1 MKQKVANFMSSI
13 LADLCA
19 QTNDLPDLVQQLYLK
34 CNNGHREPLLS
45 DLVSVFLAVI
55 PLFDA
60 VFVVIDA
67 LDECPTKDDERQEL
81 LNTIKTIHDQ
91 PAMNLHMLVTS
102 RRHYDIEAVID
113 SLKGVVAIP
122 IESVMVAHDIRM
134 YIRSEIQVI
143 KKKNTWW
150 HGELCKIVERTL
162 LEGAHGMFVI
172 FCVRIDLCSTHSFK
186 HAALCSMLY
195 FNDAAKACIV

>member
-19 QTNDLPDLVQQLYLK
+19 QANDLPDPVQQLYLK

-45 DLVSVFLAVI
+45 DLVSVFLAVV

-81 LNTIKTIHDQ
+81 LKTIEVIHSQ
-91 PAMNLHMLVTS
+91 SAMSLHMLVTS
-102 RRHYDIEAVID
+102 RRHYDIEIVVGR
-113 SLKGVVAIP
+113 LTGVAAIQ
-122 IESVMVAHDIRM
+122 IESGMVDDDIKM
-134 YIRSEIQVI
+134 YIRSGVQAIRE
-143 KKKNTWW
+143 KNTWW
-150 HGELCKIVERTL
+150 HDQLCTAVEERL
-162 LEGAHGMFVI
+162 FKGANGMSV
-172 FCVRIDLCSTHSFK
+172 LS
-186 HAALCSMLY
+186 
-195 FNDAAKACIV
+195 